1 MTITA
6 RFGPGGFAPRP
17 CGPPPGGA
25 AWPRP
30 GLLRREGGGGGE
42 SEQENAERSQLHG
55 SGPLQT
61 AVTWQQALFIHPAPG
76 SSSILIVNGD
86 PRCCLRHNLAQ
97 KRRSMR
103 FYFKTGILSVVLG
116 LTAVMVIY
124 WVGIGSYNSSVCREQ
139 YHYLVEQIGYRC
151 RLLGFPTAYVENDAW
166 GHNAHVYPLDFL
178 LNLLFWSAACFTA
191 LGLVRNQLKA
201 GFKALSDV
209 STPTR
214 LAIILELLAV
224 PLIVLILMN
233 DLPIRLG
240 APGDLSDL
248 FFRPFNHWSVLYLPL
263 PIIAVTGCLLG
274 IAGVYRQ
281 LRTAPRDRATTN
293 LVLALPFFMA
303 VWIVIAMIFV
313 GWIPEVV

>member
-1 MTITA
+1 
-6 RFGPGGFAPRP
+6 
-17 CGPPPGGA
+17 
-25 AWPRP
+25 
-30 GLLRREGGGGGE
+30 
-42 SEQENAERSQLHG
+42 
-55 SGPLQT
+55 
-61 AVTWQQALFIHPAPG
+61 
-76 SSSILIVNGD
+76 
-86 PRCCLRHNLAQ
+86 
-97 KRRSMR
+97 MR
-103 FYFKTGILSVVLG
+103 FYFKSGILSLVLG

-124 WVGIGSYNSSVCREQ
+124 WVGVGSYNSTVCREQ
-139 YHYLVEQIGYRC
+139 YHYSVERLGYGC
-151 RLLGFPTAYVENDAW
+151 RLLGFPTAYIENDAW

-191 LGLVRNQLKA
+191 LGLVRNHLKA
-201 GFKALSDV
+201 AFKALSNI

-214 LAIILELLAV
+214 IAIILELLAV

-240 APGDLSDL
+240 ARGDLSDM
-248 FFRPFNHWSVLYLPL
+248 FFGPFNHWTVLYLPL
-263 PIIAVTGCLLG
+263 PTIAVMGCLLG

-281 LRTAPRDRATTN
+281 LRIAPRDRPADDDSRRRGVLTN

>member
-1 MTITA
+1 M
-6 RFGPGGFAPRP
+6 
-17 CGPPPGGA
+17 
-25 AWPRP
+25 
-30 GLLRREGGGGGE
+30 
-42 SEQENAERSQLHG
+42 S
-55 SGPLQT
+55 
-61 AVTWQQALFIHPAPG
+61 
-76 SSSILIVNGD
+76 
-86 PRCCLRHNLAQ
+86 
-97 KRRSMR
+97 
-103 FYFKTGILSVVLG
+103 FYFKSGILSLVLG

-124 WVGIGSYNSSVCREQ
+124 WVGIGSYNSTVCREQ
-139 YHYLVEQIGYRC
+139 YHYAVERLGYGC

-191 LGLVRNQLKA
+191 LGLVRNHLKA
-201 GFKALSDV
+201 AFKALSNI

-214 LAIILELLAV
+214 IAIILELLAV

-240 APGDLSDL
+240 ARGDLSDM
-248 FFRPFNHWSVLYLPL
+248 FFGPFNHWTVLYLPL
-263 PIIAVTGCLLG
+263 PTIAVMGCLLG

-281 LRTAPRDRATTN
+281 LRIAPRDRPADDDSRRRGVLTN

-303 VWIVIAMIFV
+303 VWIVVAMIFV